1 MAMRS
6 SVPVGSGTGRRF
18 VYVVAFISAL
28 SGLLFG
34 YDTGVISGAIL
45 FIRRDFALSP
55 AADGL
60 VVSAVLLGAVLGA
73 AFGGTLADRWGRRKV
88 ILLAAVIFA
97 LGALGSGLAP
107 DVAWLA
113 ASRVVLGLGIGG
125 ASFVAPL
132 YISEVAPVSVRGALV
147 SLNQLMITIGI
158 VLSYGVDL
166 ALAPAGAW
174 RWMLGLAVVPAVTLL
189 LGMAFMP
196 ETPRWLQRRGL
207 HEPARAVLQ
216 RIRGGEDVAAE
227 LDEIA
232 ASLQQQEAGWAELL
246 SAAVRPALVIGVA
259 LAVFQQ
265 VTGINTVIYYAPTI
279 LEMAGFQSAT
289 VSILATVGVGLVN
302 VLMTVV
308 AIWLLDRVGRRPLLL
323 VGLVGMIASLVG
335 LGLAFRLMSG
345 GASIG
350 VLATLLLMLYVGFF
364 AISLGPIF
372 WLLIAEIYPL
382 KVRGLAMSLA
392 TLANWGSNWLV
403 ALTFLT
409 IVDLLTPSGAFWLYA
424 LLGVVALVFSS
435 KRVPETRGRSL
446 EAIEA
451 DFRAR
456 A

>member
-1 MAMRS
+1 MHANAAS
-6 SVPVGSGTGRRF
+6 SPGAGRRF

-45 FIRRDFALSP
+45 FIRRDFDLSP
-55 AADGL
+55 AANGL

-73 AFGGTLADRWGRRKV
+73 ALGGTLADRWGRRRV

-107 DVAWLA
+107 GAAWLVL
-113 ASRVVLGLGIGG
+113 SRGVLGLGIGV

-158 VLSYGVDL
+158 VLSYVVDL
-166 ALAPAGAW
+166 ALASAGAW
-174 RWMLGLAVVPAVTLL
+174 RWMLGLAVVPAVLLL
-189 LGMAFMP
+189 LGMWLMP
-196 ETPRWLQRRGL
+196 ETPRWLKRRGL
-207 HEPARAVLQ
+207 DDSARVVLQ
-216 RIRGGEDVAAE
+216 RIRGGAAVAAE

-232 ASLQQQEAGWAELL
+232 ASLRQQEAGWAELFGP
-246 SAAVRPALVIGVA
+246 AVRPALVIGVG
-259 LAVFQQ
+259 LAIFQQ

-279 LEMAGFQSAT
+279 LELAGFQSAT
-289 VSILATVGVGLVN
+289 VSILATVGVGVVN
-302 VLMTVV
+302 VVMTVV

-323 VGLVGMIASLVG
+323 VGLVGMIAGLAG
-335 LGLAFRLMSG
+335 LGLAFRLMGSG
-345 GASIG
+345 TSIG
-350 VLATLLLMLYVGFF
+350 LLATLLLMLYVGFF

-382 KVRGLAMSLA
+382 KIRGLAMSVA
-392 TLANWGSNWLV
+392 TLSNWAANWLV

-409 IVDLLTPSGAFWLYA
+409 IVDLLTASGAFALYA
-424 LLGVVALVFSS
+424 VLGLAALVFSYL
-435 KRVPETRGRSL
+435 RVPETRGRSL
-446 EAIEA
+446 EEIEA
-451 DFRAR
+451 QFRAQG
-456 A
+456 

>member
-1 MAMRS
+1 MHANAAS
-6 SVPVGSGTGRRF
+6 SPGAGRRF

-45 FIRRDFALSP
+45 FIRRDFDLSP
-55 AADGL
+55 AANGL

-73 AFGGTLADRWGRRKV
+73 ALGGTLADRWGRRRV

-107 DVAWLA
+107 GAAWLVL
-113 ASRVVLGLGIGG
+113 SRGVLGLGIGV

-158 VLSYGVDL
+158 VLSYVVDL
-166 ALAPAGAW
+166 ALASAGAW
-174 RWMLGLAVVPAVTLL
+174 RWMLGLAVVPAVLLL
-189 LGMAFMP
+189 LGMWLMP
-196 ETPRWLQRRGL
+196 ETPRWLKRRGL
-207 HEPARAVLQ
+207 DDPARVVLQ
-216 RIRGGEDVAAE
+216 RIRGGAAVAAE

-232 ASLQQQEAGWAELL
+232 ASLRQQEAGWAELFGP
-246 SAAVRPALVIGVA
+246 AVRPALVIGVG
-259 LAVFQQ
+259 LAIFQQ

-279 LEMAGFQSAT
+279 LELAGFQSAT
-289 VSILATVGVGLVN
+289 VSILATVGVGVVN
-302 VLMTVV
+302 VVMTVV

-323 VGLVGMIASLVG
+323 VGLVGMIAGLAG
-335 LGLAFRLMSG
+335 LGLAFRLMGSG
-345 GASIG
+345 TSIG
-350 VLATLLLMLYVGFF
+350 LLATLLLMLYVGFF

-382 KVRGLAMSLA
+382 KIRGLAMSVA
-392 TLANWGSNWLV
+392 TLSNWAANWLV

-409 IVDLLTPSGAFWLYA
+409 IVDLLTASGAFALYA
-424 LLGVVALVFSS
+424 VLGLAALVFSYL
-435 KRVPETRGRSL
+435 RVPETRGRSL
-446 EAIEA
+446 EEIEA
-451 DFRAR
+451 QFRAQG
-456 A
+456 

>member
-34 YDTGVISGAIL
+34 YDTGVISGAVL

-55 AADGL
+55 AAAGL
-60 VVSAVLLGAVLGA
+60 VVSAVLLAAVLGA

-265 VTGINTVIYYAPTI
+265 
-279 LEMAGFQSAT
+279 
-289 VSILATVGVGLVN
+289 
-302 VLMTVV
+302 
-308 AIWLLDRVGRRPLLL
+308 
-323 VGLVGMIASLVG
+323 
-335 LGLAFRLMSG
+335 
-345 GASIG
+345 
-350 VLATLLLMLYVGFF
+350 
-364 AISLGPIF
+364 
-372 WLLIAEIYPL
+372 
-382 KVRGLAMSLA
+382 
-392 TLANWGSNWLV
+392 
-403 ALTFLT
+403 
-409 IVDLLTPSGAFWLYA
+409 
-424 LLGVVALVFSS
+424 
-435 KRVPETRGRSL
+435 
-446 EAIEA
+446 
-451 DFRAR
+451 
-456 A
+456 

>member
-1 MAMRS
+1 
-6 SVPVGSGTGRRF
+6 
-18 VYVVAFISAL
+18 
-28 SGLLFG
+28 
-34 YDTGVISGAIL
+34 
-45 FIRRDFALSP
+45 
-55 AADGL
+55 
-60 VVSAVLLGAVLGA
+60 
-73 AFGGTLADRWGRRKV
+73 